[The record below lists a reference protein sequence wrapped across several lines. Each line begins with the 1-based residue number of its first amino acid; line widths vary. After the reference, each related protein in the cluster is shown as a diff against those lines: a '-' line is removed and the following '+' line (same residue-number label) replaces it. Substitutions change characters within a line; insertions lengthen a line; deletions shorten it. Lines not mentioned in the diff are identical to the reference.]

1 MVYRKVENHWI
12 LDTPSSRPTDFAPC
26 WPIGST
32 APLPAAI
39 SKNSNTAWRD
49 EQRRKHPNQNQEDSD
64 RAGNLAIFITE

>member
-12 LDTPSSRPTDFAPC
+12 LDAPSSRPTDFAPC
-26 WPIGST
+26 WPICST

-49 EQRRKHPNQNQEDSD
+49 AQGHKDPNQNHEDGH